1 MSVVT
6 IEAPGPRPSQ
16 RERATLVEADVI
28 TGIDTS
34 TEREFT
40 LFGTPP
46 LESTATL
53 KRPNAMR
60 IVKVRID
67 GSPAS
72 LERIIKLVR
81 ELKGFDG

>member
-1 MSVVT
+1 MSIVT

-16 RERATLVEADVI
+16 RERDTLVEADVI

-46 LESTATL
+46 LESTVTL

-60 IVKVRID
+60 VVKVRID
-67 GSPAS
+67 GSPSS

-81 ELKGFDG
+81 ELKGLGG